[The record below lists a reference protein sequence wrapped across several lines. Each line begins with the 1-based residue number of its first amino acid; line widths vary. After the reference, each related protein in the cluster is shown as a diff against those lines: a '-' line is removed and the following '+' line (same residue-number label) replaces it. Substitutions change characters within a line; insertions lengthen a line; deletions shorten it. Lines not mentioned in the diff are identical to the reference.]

1 MVTIMADKAVTFDDI
16 TRAIVPELKKG
27 DARLAVLFG
36 SYGRGDADKFSDLD
50 LIVVAETG
58 RPFIERFKDFVGVWH
73 VSPVKSIDMFVYT
86 PEEFESMRLTDD
98 SFVSRALE
106 EGKIIFEA
114 RREHAG
120 EPVVT
125 PGTE

>member
-1 MVTIMADKAVTFDDI
+1 MEEKAVTLDDI
-16 TRAIVPELKKG
+16 TKAVVPELKKG

-36 SYGRGDADKFSDLD
+36 SYARGDADEFSDLD

-58 RPFIERFKDFVGVWH
+58 RPFIERFKDFAGVWR
-73 VSPVKSIDMFVYT
+73 VSPVKRIDMFVYT

-120 EPVVT
+120 KPVAT